1 MAVTTV
7 NHDRVWSL
15 LADTFHNPFDVLNNL
30 TASLALARSQYRG
43 DQFATETFIH
53 MQRLITGLLMI
64 TTEQSQLLFA
74 VNNIISIIKI
84 QDNDLWGLGIR
95 SEKMIHK
102 TLCNPI
108 EFLAGNHVFKPAERR
123 LTG

>member
-53 MQRLITGLLMI
+53 RQKAKGHFQCRIFAQTDNCHYRLHSHRQF
-64 TTEQSQLLFA
+64 E
-74 VNNIISIIKI
+74 
-84 QDNDLWGLGIR
+84 
-95 SEKMIHK
+95 
-102 TLCNPI
+102 
-108 EFLAGNHVFKPAERR
+108 
-123 LTG
+123 